1 MTKPLVPAYIWSGD
15 NATWERVV
23 NSLPPGIAI
32 VNPNNGPGGVKDPVL
47 SLRVNDL
54 VARGWEVVGYVA
66 TGYLTRSISD
76 IARDVTMWRFWYPKA
91 RGVFFDEIPN
101 SGAQTLEA
109 LMALQSMGKRLGG
122 SCIFNPGAP
131 VPPRYLS
138 VVKNSIFVT
147 FEDTYANYR
156 WEGAATPT
164 DREAHLVYGVPAGV
178 NLNIAAPYGFATTD
192 VLPNPWDGV

>member
-15 NATWERVV
+15 DATWTRVMD
-23 NSLPPGIAI
+23 SLPPGIAV
-32 VNPNNGPGGVKDPVL
+32 VNPNNGPGGVKDAAL
-47 SLRVNDL
+47 ARRVDAL
-54 VARGWEVVGYVA
+54 VAKGWEVVGYVA
-66 TGYLTRSISD
+66 TGYLTRSLSD
-76 IARDVTMWRFWYPKA
+76 IARDVTLWRFWYPKA
-91 RGVFFDEIPN
+91 RGIFFDEIPN
-101 SGAQTLEA
+101 SGMQTLEA

-147 FEDTYANYR
+147 FEDTYADY
-156 WEGAATPT
+156 APTTATS
-164 DREAHLVYGVPAGV
+164 DREAHLVYGVPVGT
-178 NLNIAAPYGFATTD
+178 NLSIAAPYGFATTD